1 MITEVKIMAHKLL
14 VVKIGARSNQATK
27 VQEVLTKHGCSIRTR
42 LGLHETSPNYC
53 AEDGLVILE
62 LADNQEDIQALRND
76 LEKLSGVT
84 AQYLEL

>member
-1 MITEVKIMAHKLL
+1 VNEMAHKLL
-14 VVKIGARSNQATK
+14 IVKIEARSNQATK

-76 LEKLSGVT
+76 LDKLPGVT

>member
-1 MITEVKIMAHKLL
+1 MMAHKLL
-14 VVKIGARSNQATK
+14 IVKIGGRSNQATK

-62 LADNQEDIQALRND
+62 LSDNSEDIQALKDD
-76 LEKLSGVT
+76 LGKLPGV
-84 AQYLEL
+84 AAHYFEL

>member
-1 MITEVKIMAHKLL
+1 MAHKLL

-27 VQEVLTKHGCSIRTR
+27 VQEVLTQHGCSIRTR